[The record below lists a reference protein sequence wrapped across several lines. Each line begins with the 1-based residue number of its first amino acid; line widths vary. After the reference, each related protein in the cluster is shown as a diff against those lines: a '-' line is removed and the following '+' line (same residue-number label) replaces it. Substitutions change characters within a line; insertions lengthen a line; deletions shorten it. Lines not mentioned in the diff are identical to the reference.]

1 VGKTP
6 TPLVIWVD
14 IAWVNHPQIVDLR
27 GKGHRIVEIGMD
39 GDLVSL
45 ESPPPDLIL
54 SRASWNWDDDMF
66 DEKGRNLE
74 TTLKAARKRVKSGKT
89 ST

>member
-1 VGKTP
+1 MGKTP

-14 IAWVNHPQIVDLR
+14 DVWVNHPQVAELGD
-27 GKGHRIVEIGMD
+27 KGHTI
-39 GDLVSL
+39 LSL
-45 ESPPPDLIL
+45 EGAHAVGENPDLIL

-74 TTLKAARKRVKSGKT
+74 TTLKAARKRKKGNKDG
-89 ST
+89 